1 MTSRQRLERTTKTA
15 MPIGQ
20 PVKYPT
26 TRRVAYTIFSLSQLE
41 RAVRT
46 ANGIR
51 SARAASMPARY
62 EDGQKAHL
70 ESHFAERGRSRLS
83 FLVLGLLSSE
93 VYDSCR
99 PWIRRRSAGGDFSS
113 R

>member
-15 MPIGQ
+15 MPTGQ

-26 TRRVAYTIFSLSQLE
+26 TRRVAYTIFSLSQ
-41 RAVRT
+41 
-46 ANGIR
+46 
-51 SARAASMPARY
+51 
-62 EDGQKAHL
+62 
-70 ESHFAERGRSRLS
+70 FRGRSRS
-83 FLVLGLLSSE
+83 NFLVLGLLSSE

-99 PWIRRRSAGGDFSS
+99 LWIRRRSAGGDFSS